1 MKMLL
6 VTLALALLLTSG
18 SALKCHKCTPDGK
31 CSIVTCTS
39 GQDTCVA
46 TRVFTPSGSFV
57 GKRCLTRA
65 QCLQLQKTNKFPVA
79 CCGTDLCNKVVP

>member
-31 CSIVTCTS
+31 CSIETCTS

-46 TRVFTPSGSFV
+46 TKVFTRVDLFV
-57 GKRCLTRA
+57 VKKCLTQA
-65 QCLQLQKTNKFPVA
+65 QCVEMKKSNKSPVA
-79 CCGTDLCNKVVP
+79 CCGTDLCNKDVP

>member
-18 SALKCHKCTPDGK
+18 SALKCHKYTFDRK
-31 CSIVTCTS
+31 SSIETCTS

-46 TRVFTPSGSFV
+46 RIVYSPRGSFLS
-57 GKRCLTRA
+57 KRCSTRA
-65 QCLQLQKTNKFPVA
+65 ECVEMQKTNKFPVA
-79 CCGTDLCNKVVP
+79 CCGTDLCNKDVP